1 MQLPISRI
9 FAAGSLATISTLL
22 LASCAVTAAQNE
34 PLAPVT
40 QVQPEPAAQGKRV
53 LPHAMW
59 VWDATAITNP
69 QKAQDLF
76 DFCAKKGISC
86 IYLSMG
92 DIFSP
97 TQREITDPKHVTA
110 SILGKFLSA
119 AHAKKIEV
127 EALDGDPS
135 FALQD
140 KHAESL
146 GRLRKALDYNKAAAP
161 NERLD
166 GFQWDTEPYIL
177 PEFKQGGDAQRAV
190 LKQYLDSVAQMRDA
204 VKASPT
210 LRLGY
215 AIPAFFDE
223 DERAVEWNGTTK
235 PVTFQ
240 LMDILNTLPSSYVAI
255 MAYRDKALG
264 ANGTIEIS
272 RGEVDYA
279 TKSAPNVKVWIGQET
294 LDVKG
299 DPPSITFW
307 QEGENTLNAALGQI
321 QDAYKDKAVVAGL
334 AIHHWGSY
342 RILKAGDPVAPTAPT
357 APITEPLTIIAPKE
371 GDGVPRR
378 MEISGTAKPGGEA
391 VNVEV
396 SVKPEGDIWYSQGE
410 IPISEA
416 GTWSVTCRF
425 GNENTPAGRAFAIRA
440 PTQTGR
446 RHCHHRANHQ
456 RQNELRVG
464 FRHHN
469 CRVGVIEECVIGR
482 PWQLKSLKMTTEGG
496 QDTKIHPHFTRTK
509 HNACRV
515 RYAHI

>member
-1 MQLPISRI
+1 MGQHTMKLPVSRLLKAGLLVS
-9 FAAGSLATISTLL
+9 AAVLL
-22 LASCAVTAAQNE
+22 LPSCAVTAAQNE
-34 PLAPVT
+34 PLVPIT
-40 QVQPEPAAQGKRV
+40 QIKPEPIAQGKRV

-69 QKAQDLF
+69 QKGQDLF
-76 DFCAKKGISC
+76 DFCAKKGISV

-97 TQREITDPKHVTA
+97 KQREATDPKHVTA
-110 SILGKFLSA
+110 PMLGKFLSA
-119 AHAKKIEV
+119 AHGKRIEV

-140 KHAESL
+140 KHAEAL
-146 GRLRKALDYNKAAAP
+146 GRLQKALDYNKTAAE

-177 PEFKQGGDAQRAV
+177 EDFKKDAASQRAV
-190 LKQYLDSVAQMRDA
+190 LKQYLDSAAQMRDA

-223 DERAVEWNGTTK
+223 DARSVEWDGITK
-235 PVTFQ
+235 PVTFH
-240 LMDILNTLPSSYVAI
+240 LMDILNTLPTTYVAI

-264 ANGTIEIS
+264 VNGTVEIS
-272 RGEVDYA
+272 RGEVAYA
-279 TKSAPNVKVWIGQET
+279 TKSTPNVKVWIGQET

-307 QEGENTLNAALGQI
+307 QEGENALNAALGQI
-321 QDAYKDKAVVAGL
+321 QGAYQDKPVVAGL

-342 RILKAGDPVAPTAPT
+342 RILKAGDPVTPPAPT
-357 APITEPLTIIAPKE
+357 APITEPLTILTPKDS
-371 GDGVPRR
+371 DGVPRR
-378 MEISGTAKPGGEA
+378 MEVSGTAKPGGEGIK
-391 VNVEV
+391 VEV

-410 IPISEA
+410 IPISAE

-425 GNENTPAGRAFAIRA
+425 GNENTPAGRAFAVRA
-440 PTQTGR
+440 
-446 RHCHHRANHQ
+446 
-456 RQNELRVG
+456 
-464 FRHHN
+464 
-469 CRVGVIEECVIGR
+469 
-482 PWQLKSLKMTTEGG
+482 QLKKADGSMLTE
-496 QDTKIHPHFTRTK
+496 QTINVKT
-509 HNACRV
+509 N
-515 RYAHI
+515 